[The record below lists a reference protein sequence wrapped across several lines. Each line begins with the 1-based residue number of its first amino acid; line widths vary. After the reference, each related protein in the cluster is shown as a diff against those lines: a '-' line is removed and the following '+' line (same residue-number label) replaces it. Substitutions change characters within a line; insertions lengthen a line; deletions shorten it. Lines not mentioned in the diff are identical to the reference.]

1 MNENQQLI
9 KTEELPIDVI
19 KHQYPAITDEII
31 KTVHQVAKV
40 DPKWPTTVLIF
51 TGAAL
56 LFASLLMRTFGDQ
69 MQVSLATRE
78 FITLTIIAAVLM
90 LSGPLFNMYISRNWR
105 KIIFE
110 QQALGVQILHKEID
124 IARETLNR
132 KNRRQWGAVIIFHS
146 KIRKF
151 SRR

>member
-1 MNENQQLI
+1 MNENQQLM
-9 KTEELPIDVI
+9 KTEPLPIDVL
-19 KHQYPAITDEII
+19 KNQYPAITDEII
-31 KTVHQVAKV
+31 KTVHQVSKV
-40 DPKWPTTVLIF
+40 DPKWPTIVLIF

-56 LFASLLMRTFGDQ
+56 LFASLLMRIPGGAFEINLT
-69 MQVSLATRE
+69 TKE
-78 FITLTIIAAVLM
+78 FMTLIITAAVLM

-124 IARETLNR
+124 IAREAINR
-132 KNRRQWGAVIIFHS
+132 KNRRQSGAVIIFHS